1 MGDMRVTTLREQGAT
16 WAGRVEGDQVVE
28 LGGSDV
34 ADWLRRGGSPEP
46 LRGGRRADL
55 ARADLAPLVTTPAKV
70 LCVGMNYRSHILE
83 LGRELPTH
91 PTLFAKFAST
101 LLGPR
106 DDLVLPRAVAQPD
119 WEAELAL
126 VIGRRVH
133 RAGPDEARAAIAGYT
148 VANDVSMRDWQRR
161 TLQWLQGKAWER
173 STPLGPVLV
182 SGDEI
187 GHAQALEITCRV
199 DGQVVQKGNTSD
211 LLFPPA
217 SVVSYVSQF
226 LALEPGDLISTG
238 TPGGVGEARD
248 PQVFLAPG
256 NLLVSAIQGIGELRN
271 RCVAEP

>member
-1 MGDMRVTTLREQGAT
+1 MRWVTVRDGSGT
-16 WAGRVEGDQVVE
+16 WAGWLEGDRILE
-28 LGGSDV
+28 LEGSDV
-34 ADWLRRGGSPEP
+34 ADWLRRGARPEP
-46 LRGGRRADL
+46 LRAGRSARLERAS
-55 ARADLAPLVTTPAKV
+55 LAPVVTTPGKI

-83 LGRELPTH
+83 LGRELPSH
-91 PTLFAKFAST
+91 PTLFAKFAAT

-126 VIGRRVH
+126 VIGRRV
-133 RAGPDEARAAIAGYT
+133 RNAGADEALAAIAGYT

-173 STPLGPVLV
+173 STPVGPVLV
-182 SGDEI
+182 SGDEL
-187 GHAQALEITCRV
+187 GDARALGIQCLV
-199 DGQVVQKGNTSD
+199 DGQVVQKGNSSD

-217 SVVSYVSQF
+217 EVVRYVSQF
-226 LALEPGDLISTG
+226 ITLEPGDLISTG
-238 TPGGVGEARD
+238 TPGGVGEARS

-256 NLLVSAIQGIGELRN
+256 NELVSAIEGIGELRN

>member
-1 MGDMRVTTLREQGAT
+1 MRTTTVRDGRGT
-16 WAGRVEGDQVVE
+16 WAGRVEGDEVLE
-28 LGGSDV
+28 LAGSDI
-34 ADWLRRGGSPEP
+34 ADWLRRGGRPEP
-46 LRGGRRADL
+46 LRGGRRARL
-55 ARADLAPLVTTPAKV
+55 ATAALAPLVTTPGKI

-83 LGRELPTH
+83 LGREFPTH

-106 DDLVLPRAVAQPD
+106 DDLVLPSAVAQPD

-126 VIGRRVH
+126 VIGRAVR
-133 RAGPDEARAAIAGYT
+133 RAGPDEALAAIAGYT

-173 STPLGPVLV
+173 STPVGPVLV

-187 GHAQALEITCRV
+187 DDARALEISCLV

-211 LLFPPA
+211 LLFSPA

-226 LALEPGDLISTG
+226 VTLEPGDLISTG
-238 TPGGVGEARD
+238 TPGGVGEARS
-248 PQVFLAPG
+248 PQLFLAPG

-271 RCVAEP
+271 RCTSDASEP